1 MKNNKKYIKTN
12 DGHIF
17 KMTSNSDI
25 FLKVSPYS
33 MNEDRRIIYVEL
45 LKKINNNEA
54 SFINKNKALED
65 INSLWRDYEKEW
77 VYNGNCYK
85 IKKEHFCFNKAKE
98 HRFLHRYTNVH
109 GEESTF
115 HSIYF
120 LCMFHGKLC
129 WVQHSHYYPQMQIY
143 KFIDLE
149 TEPSYDD
156 FIQWTNIKN
165 LKNIYWK
172 NYEGKWV
179 VI

>member
-1 MKNNKKYIKTN
+1 MSRRKFIKTN

-17 KMTSNSDI
+17 KITSNKDVY
-25 FLKVSPYS
+25 LKVSPYS
-33 MNEDRRIIYVEL
+33 INEDRRVDYKVL
-45 LKKINNNEA
+45 LEKINNNEA
-54 SFINKNKALED
+54 SFLNKNKALEE
-65 INSLWRDYEKEW
+65 INALWRDYEKEW
-77 VYNGNCYK
+77 VYCGNRYK
-85 IKKEHFCFNKAKE
+85 IKKAHFSFSQAKE
-98 HRFLHRYTNVH
+98 YHFTHTYTYRN
-109 GEESTF
+109 GEYRTYT
-115 HSIYF
+115 SIYF

-129 WVQHSHYYPQMQIY
+129 WVQHSHYYPQMEIY
-143 KFIDLE
+143 KFTDLE